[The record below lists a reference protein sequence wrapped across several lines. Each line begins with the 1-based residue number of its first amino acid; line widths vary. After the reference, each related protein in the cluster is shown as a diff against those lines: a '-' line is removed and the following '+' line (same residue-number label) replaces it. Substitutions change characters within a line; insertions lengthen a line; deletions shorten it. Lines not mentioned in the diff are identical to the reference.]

1 MINFFKCLYISD
13 EGNVKMPS
21 HKSFKTK
28 MKLARAGKKNRPL
41 PQWTRF
47 KTGSTIR
54 YNAKRR
60 RWRQTKLGL

>member
-1 MINFFKCLYISD
+1 
-13 EGNVKMPS
+13 MPS
-21 HKSFKTK
+21 HKSYKTK
-28 MKLARAGKKNRPL
+28 MKLGRAQKKNRPL
-41 PQWTRF
+41 PQWTRL